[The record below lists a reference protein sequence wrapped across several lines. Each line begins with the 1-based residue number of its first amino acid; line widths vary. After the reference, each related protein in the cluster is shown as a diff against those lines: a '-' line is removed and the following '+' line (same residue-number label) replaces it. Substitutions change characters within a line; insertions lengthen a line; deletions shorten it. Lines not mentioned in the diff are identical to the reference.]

1 MSLTS
6 KDIIV
11 DIDGT
16 LADCSHRLHFVRG
29 KRKRWNKFFAAASK
43 DKPRVDVVSRVR
55 ELARQ
60 HKIHLVTGRPEEYR
74 QQTLKWLSFYRI
86 PFESL
91 YMRESGDYRPDDVV
105 KQEILDLCFDKDKV
119 GLVIDDR
126 PRVVRM
132 WRSNGLEVLD
142 VGDGVEF

>member
-1 MSLTS
+1 MSKTQ
-6 KDIIV
+6 KDVIV

-16 LADCSHRLHFVRG
+16 LADCSHRLRFIRG
-29 KRKRWNKFFAAASK
+29 RRKKWGKFFEAASQ
-43 DKPRVDVVSRVR
+43 DRPRIDVVAQVR
-55 ELARQ
+55 ELAKR
-60 HKIHLVTGRPEEYR
+60 HKIHLVSGRPEEYR
-74 QQTLKWLSFYRI
+74 QQTLNWLARYRI

-105 KQEILDLCFDKDKV
+105 KQEILDLCFDKDNIE
-119 GLVIDDR
+119 LVIDDR

-132 WRSNGLEVLD
+132 WQSNGLKVLD

>member
-1 MSLTS
+1 VSPS
-6 KDIIV
+6 PKDIIV

-16 LADCSHRLHFVRG
+16 LADCSHRLRFIRG
-29 KRKRWNKFFAAASK
+29 KRKQWTKFFALASK
-43 DKPRVDVVSRVR
+43 DKPRVEIVCRVR

-60 HKIHLVTGRPEEYR
+60 HRIHLVTGRPEEYR
-74 QQTLKWLSFYRI
+74 QQTLKWLSHYRI
-86 PFESL
+86 PFVSL
-91 YMRESGDYRPDDVV
+91 YMRESGDHRPDDVV
-105 KQEILDLCFDKDKV
+105 KQEILDLCFDKNNI

-132 WRSNGLEVLD
+132 WQSNGLEVLD